1 LILPTTH
8 IDGRMLFTTV
18 PGSEINLIRSLAN
31 NTIEWSGRFGKG
43 WVLATSGDETETR
56 YLSGKG
62 KSWHTHP
69 SGDSRFSL
77 EDWILFLLDSADSH
91 VLATA
96 ENIRTYRKRSVE
108 NINIFSQQRIG
119 LNPKVS
125 WKLNVARFGKYLC
138 RSQDLDDPYGFLEDV
153 LCKNLGIIVGQ
164 D

>member
-1 LILPTTH
+1 MISPTTH
-8 IDGRMLFTTV
+8 IEERMLFTTV
-18 PGSEINLIRSLAN
+18 PGLEVNLIRSLAN

-69 SGDSRFSL
+69 NGDSHFSL
-77 EDWILFLLDSADSH
+77 EDWILFLLDSADLH

-96 ENIRTYRKRSVE
+96 ENIRTYYKQSVE

-119 LNPKVS
+119 LNLKVS
-125 WKLNVARFGKYLC
+125 WRLNVARFGKYLC
-138 RSQDLDDPYGFLEDV
+138 RNQGLDNPYNFLEDV
-153 LCKNLGIIVGQ
+153 LCKDLGIIVEK